1 MESHNEQGHF
11 LYELSGRKDFMN
23 DRQQEYQRL
32 IAPIEDQMMRA
43 VWRVVRD
50 PDDTEDAFQDA
61 LLTVWKRW
69 DRICTHPNPHALILQ
84 ICIHAAH
91 DALRRRIRQGRGL
104 QPVAE
109 EIPDTAASPI
119 QNISAAEQDD
129 AVFRAIGS
137 LSKNQAR
144 AILMHAVEEVPYCA
158 IAEAMDC
165 REATVRKHV
174 ARARTKLRVLLSQ
187 FFPAVRKEE
196 RSHA

>member
-1 MESHNEQGHF
+1 
-11 LYELSGRKDFMN
+11 MN

-32 IAPIEDQMMRA
+32 IAPIEARMMRA

-50 PDDTEDAFQDA
+50 PDDAEDAFQEA
-61 LLTVWKRW
+61 LLRIWKRW

-91 DALRRRIRQGRGL
+91 DALRQRMRQGRWL
-104 QPVAE
+104 EPVAPPE
-109 EIPDTAASPI
+109 EIPDTADSAI

-144 AILMHAVEEVPYCA
+144 AILLHAVEEVPYSA

-187 FFPAVRKEE
+187 LIPAVRKEE
-196 RSHA
+196 RSRA